1 MKYQPKRSCF
11 WLIERKK
18 IKYIFS
24 KIHKQG
30 RTRTMQKNEEKKQE
44 KEKYTKPVLT
54 NHGRLKD
61 VTAAVFTVI
70 IIDPNKFHS

>member
-11 WLIERKK
+11 WLIERKR

-24 KIHKQG
+24 KIHSQG
-30 RTRTMQKNEEKKQE
+30 RKTMQKEKEKKQE

-61 VTAAVFTVI
+61 VTAALITAI

>member
-11 WLIERKK
+11 WLIERKR

-24 KIHKQG
+24 KIHSQG
-30 RTRTMQKNEEKKQE
+30 RKTMQKEKEKKQE

>member
-11 WLIERKK
+11 WLIERKR

-24 KIHKQG
+24 KIHSQG
-30 RTRTMQKNEEKKQE
+30 RKTMQKEKEKKQE

-54 NHGRLKD
+54 NHGRSKD

>member
-11 WLIERKK
+11 WLIERKR

-24 KIHKQG
+24 KIHNQG
-30 RTRTMQKNEEKKQE
+30 RKTMQKEKEKKQE

-61 VTAAVFTVI
+61 VTAAVFTAI